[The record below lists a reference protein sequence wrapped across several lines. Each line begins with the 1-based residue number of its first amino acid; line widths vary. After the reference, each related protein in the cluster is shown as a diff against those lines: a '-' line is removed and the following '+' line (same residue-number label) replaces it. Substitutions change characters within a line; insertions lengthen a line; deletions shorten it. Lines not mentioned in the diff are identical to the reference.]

1 MGELEIAKGWNMLLT
16 DKSIYNL
23 DADYQISDLI
33 WVFKKNMEACIE
45 YKFLS
50 GWEKK
55 QKLISVG
62 LMSISFFINH
72 RGML

>member
-1 MGELEIAKGWNMLLT
+1 MQTIK
-16 DKSIYNL
+16 
-23 DADYQISDLI
+23 YQIWSEL
-33 WVFKKNMEACIE
+33 FFLKNMEACIE
-45 YKFLS
+45 YNFLS